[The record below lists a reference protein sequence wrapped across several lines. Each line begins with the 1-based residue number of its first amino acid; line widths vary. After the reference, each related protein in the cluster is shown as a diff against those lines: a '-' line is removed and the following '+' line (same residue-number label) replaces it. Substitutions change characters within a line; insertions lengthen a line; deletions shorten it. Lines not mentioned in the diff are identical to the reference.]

1 MATITKRE
9 RNANKPWAVRW
20 RDDTGHQREAAFK
33 LKAEATAFKIKL
45 EHDQRE
51 GTFVDPRQATET
63 FSEAAEAWLERLPVT
78 PGTKRAYGSTLR
90 NHVTPAIGDRQL
102 RHLAQDRNAVA
113 DLVNVTMLNRSRQ
126 RREIARLII
135 TGTLDEAVNAG
146 RLPRHRCSG
155 IRLAAGVHSPDR
167 DDFIFPSHSQ
177 LEAVAAW
184 LGEST
189 LGENLES
196 TVWLMRGCG
205 LRISEALAVRKEG
218 FRDEGTVLR
227 IHEQVTPDGY
237 VTMPMKHRKTG
248 DSREIPVPSYLWDM
262 VKDLPDGYLFRRDSG
277 RFPIQ
282 RSYWQAFTAARTA
295 AGIPDGFTPHSL
307 RHAFAS
313 ALLARN
319 VPIHDVAKWLG
330 HRSIDVTYKIYGHLV
345 PSAWGRAREALEAEY
360 EDWSSETL

>member
-1 MATITKRE
+1 MATITKRD
-9 RNANKPWAVRW
+9 RNKNKPWAVRW
-20 RDDTGHQREAAFK
+20 RDDTGHQREAAFR
-33 LKAEATAFKIKL
+33 LKVEATAFKSKL
-45 EHDQRE
+45 EVDQLQ
-51 GTFVDPRQATET
+51 GTFVDPRQARDT
-63 FSEAAEAWLERLPVT
+63 FSEAATAWLERLPVT
-78 PGTKRAYGSTLR
+78 PETRRAYGSTLR
-90 NHVTPAIGDRQL
+90 NHVTPMLGDRL
-102 RHLAQDRNAVA
+102 IRHVAQDRNAVA
-113 DLVNVTMLNRSRQ
+113 DLVNVTMLNKSRQ

-155 IRLAAGVHSPDR
+155 IKLAPGVHSPDR
-167 DDFIFPSHSQ
+167 DDFVFPSHSQ
-177 LEAVAAW
+177 LQAVAASI
-184 LGEST
+184 GEST
-189 LGENLES
+189 LGQNLAA
-196 TVWLMRGCG
+196 TVWLMRGTG

-218 FRDEGTVLR
+218 FRDNGTVLR

-237 VTMPMKHRKTG
+237 ATAPMKHRKTG

-282 RSYWQAFTAARTA
+282 RSYWQAFTVARKT
-295 AGIPDGFTPHSL
+295 AGIPDGFIPHSL

-330 HRSIDVTYKIYGHLV
+330 HRDINVTYATYGHLV
-345 PSAWGRAREALEAEY
+345 PSAWGRARDALEGEF
-360 EDWSSETL
+360 EDWSSEPL